1 MAVRQLRSIGVIGT
15 PGCGKPT
22 LCQNLGMPVLSLRD
36 IAMENQCIGDV
47 AADGA
52 APVDVERVAELWQL
66 PEVLTLIDGHLA
78 HHVPVDALV
87 VVRCHPNELRKRLMQ
102 RGYSAE
108 KVQANV
114 EVEMMGGPWNELIG
128 DSRSIFEG
136 EGVREWI
143 ESGCPPHT
151 TPDSAIDWLS
161 QP

>member
-15 PGCGKPT
+15 PGCGKTT

-36 IAMENQCIGDV
+36 IAKENQCLGDV
-47 AADGA
+47 EADGA
-52 APVDVERVAELWQL
+52 APVDVERLAELWQH

-87 VVRCHPNELRKRLMQ
+87 VVRCHPNELRKRLIQ

-108 KVQANV
+108 KVQAND
-114 EVEMMGGPWNELIG
+114 EVEMKGGPWNELIR
-128 DSRSIFEG
+128 DTRSIFEG

>member
-1 MAVRQLRSIGVIGT
+1 M
-15 PGCGKPT
+15 
-22 LCQNLGMPVLSLRD
+22 
-36 IAMENQCIGDV
+36 
-47 AADGA
+47 
-52 APVDVERVAELWQL
+52 
-66 PEVLTLIDGHLA
+66 LTLIDGHLA

-87 VVRCHPNELRKRLMQ
+87 VVRCHPNELRKRLIQ

>member
-1 MAVRQLRSIGVIGT
+1 
-15 PGCGKPT
+15 
-22 LCQNLGMPVLSLRD
+22 
-36 IAMENQCIGDV
+36 
-47 AADGA
+47 
-52 APVDVERVAELWQL
+52 
-66 PEVLTLIDGHLA
+66 VLTLIDGHLA

-87 VVRCHPNELRKRLMQ
+87 IVRCHPDELRKRLMQ
-102 RGYSAE
+102 RGYSAQ

-128 DSRSIFEG
+128 DSRPIFEG

>member
-1 MAVRQLRSIGVIGT
+1 MAVRELRSIGVIGT
-15 PGCGKPT
+15 PGCGKTT
-22 LCQNLGMPVLSLRD
+22 LCQNLGLPVLSLRD
-36 IAMENQCIGDV
+36 IAKQNQCLGDV
-47 AADGA
+47 EADGA
-52 APVDVERVAELWQL
+52 APMDVERLAELWQH

-78 HHVPVDALV
+78 NHVPVDALV
-87 VVRCHPNELRKRLMQ
+87 VVRCHPDELRKRLMQ

-128 DSRSIFEG
+128 DSRPIFEG

-143 ESGCPPHT
+143 ESGCPPYT

>member
-15 PGCGKPT
+15 PGCGKTT
-22 LCQNLGMPVLSLRD
+22 LCQNLGIPVISLRD
-36 IAMENQCIGDV
+36 IAKEYQCLGDV
-47 AADGA
+47 EADGA
-52 APVDVERVAELWQL
+52 APMDVERLAKLWQH
-66 PEVLTLIDGHLA
+66 PEALTLIDGHLA

-87 VVRCHPNELRKRLMQ
+87 VVRCHPDELRKRLMQ
-102 RGYSAE
+102 RGYSVE
-108 KVQANV
+108 KVRANV
-114 EVEMMGGPWNELIG
+114 EVELMGGPWNELIG
-128 DSRSIFEG
+128 DSRPIFEG